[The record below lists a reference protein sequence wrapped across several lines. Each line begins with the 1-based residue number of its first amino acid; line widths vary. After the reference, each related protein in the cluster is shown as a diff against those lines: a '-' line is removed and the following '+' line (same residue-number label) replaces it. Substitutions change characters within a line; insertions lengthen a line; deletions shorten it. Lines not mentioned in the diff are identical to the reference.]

1 MAEFRWTCDK
11 CGVEVARTDL
21 DEFKSALEAHK
32 ASCPGPGKPVR
43 DIKEVVPEEAVRG
56 NLITIEEVLEREIVV
71 EDFELR
77 ASAFREDQQYLSM
90 KIRLGGEEFTLN
102 TGAARI
108 LTAFQ
113 FLKKEDLPVKMT
125 IEQVKLPG
133 GRRVYRI
140 K

>member
-1 MAEFRWTCDK
+1 MAEFRWVCDH
-11 CGVEVARTDL
+11 CGLEIVSHNL
-21 DEFKSALEAHK
+21 DEFKEALEAHQ
-32 ASCPGPGKPVR
+32 ASCTAPPKPAR

-56 NLITIEEVLEREIVV
+56 NLITVDEVLEKEIIV

-77 ASAFREDQQYLSM
+77 PSAFREDQQYLSM
-90 KIRLGGEEFTLN
+90 KIRLKGEEFTLN
-102 TGAARI
+102 TSAARI

-113 FLKKEDLPVKMT
+113 FLKKDDLPVKMT
-125 IEQVKLPG
+125 IEQIRLPG